1 MLKLEDKKKI
11 AAELQAEFA
20 KAQLVI
26 FTDYRGLTVDEMSE
40 LRNQLKP
47 MGAKYQVAK
56 NTLTRLAIK
65 EAGMDNLEEFTQG
78 PNAIIFAD
86 EDLVGP
92 AKLIFDFAKT
102 HKKFEI
108 KGGSLEGNV
117 VDIEGLRSLS
127 KLPPREVLLAQV
139 AGTMAA
145 PMVGF
150 ATVLKANLS
159 GLARVLDAI
168 REQKE
173 SA

>member
-1 MLKLEDKKKI
+1 MLKIDDKKKI
-11 AAELQAEFA
+11 VAELQAEFTQA
-20 KAQLVI
+20 KLVV
-26 FTDYRGLTVDEMSE
+26 FTDYRGLTVDEISE
-40 LRNQLKP
+40 LRNKLKP
-47 MGAKYQVAK
+47 MGAHYQVAK
-56 NTLTRLAIK
+56 NTLTRFAIK
-65 EAGMDNLEEFTQG
+65 EAGMENLEEFTQG

-92 AKLIFDFAKT
+92 AKLIFDFAKV
-102 HKKFEI
+102 HKNLEI
-108 KGGSLEGNV
+108 KGGSLEGKV
-117 VDIEGLRSLS
+117 IDLEGLRSLS
-127 KLPPREVLLAQV
+127 KLPPREVLLAHV
-139 AGTMAA
+139 AGTLAA

>member
-1 MLKLEDKKKI
+1 MLKLEDKKKVV
-11 AAELQAEFA
+11 AELQVKFNQA
-20 KAQLVI
+20 KLVI
-26 FTDYRGLTVDEMSE
+26 FTDYRGLTVDEMSD
-40 LRNQLKP
+40 LRSQLKP

-92 AKLIFDFAKT
+92 AKLLFDFAKT
-102 HKKFEI
+102 HKKLEI
-108 KGGSLEGNV
+108 KGGSLEGKV
-117 VDIEGLRSLS
+117 IDVEELRSLS

-150 ATVLKANLS
+150 ATVLKANLT
-159 GLARVLDAI
+159 GLVRALDAI

>member
-1 MLKLEDKKKI
+1 MLKLADKKQI
-11 AAELQAEFA
+11 VAELKEEFT
-20 KAQLVI
+20 KTQLVI
-26 FTDYRGLTVDEMSE
+26 FTDYRGLTVSE
-40 LRNQLKP
+40 ISDLRNQLKT
-47 MGAKYQVAK
+47 MGARYQVSK
-56 NTLTRLAIK
+56 NTLTEFAIK
-65 EAGMDNLEEFTQG
+65 EVGLDHLDVFTQG
-78 PNAIIFAD
+78 PNAIIFAG
-86 EDLVGP
+86 EDIVGP
-92 AKLIFDFAKT
+92 AKLVFDFAKA
-102 HKKFEI
+102 HKNLEV
-108 KGGSLEGNV
+108 KGGSLEGKL
-117 VDIEGLRSLS
+117 VDVEGLRNLS

>member
-11 AAELQAEFA
+11 VAELQQDFSQA
-20 KAQLVI
+20 KLVI

-40 LRNQLKP
+40 LRNQLKT

-56 NTLTRLAIK
+56 NTLTRFAVK
-65 EAGMDNLEEFTQG
+65 GAGLEGLDELTQG
-78 PNAIIFAD
+78 PNAIIFAAD
-86 EDLVGP
+86 DLVGP

-108 KGGSLEGNV
+108 KGGSLEGKV
-117 VDIEGLRSLS
+117 VDVEGLRNLS
-127 KLPPREVLLAQV
+127 KLPSREVLLAQV

-150 ATVLKANLS
+150 ATVLQANLS

-168 REQKE
+168 RQQKE